1 MITVE
6 VMVYTVAQGNITL
19 FGKKILTDTIF
30 IDHAP
35 TIVRRR
41 GSRTHFMQCAE
52 LRAVCRIR
60 ISNGAAIAERDLVW
74 QI

>member
-19 FGKKILTDTIF
+19 FGKKILPDTIF
-30 IDHAP
+30 IDHIS

-52 LRAVCRIR
+52 FRAVCRIR
-60 ISNGAAIAERDLVW
+60 ISNGTAITGRDRVW